1 MQDQVSNQYELTKS
15 SRIFLSA
22 RWEYLAMFNYAVDPQ
37 ILQKHVPP
45 GTEIDYFDG
54 KALVS
59 IVGFLFNDTRVLG
72 IRWPFHV
79 NFEEANLRYYI
90 KRFDGARWKRGVGF
104 VSEIVPKPL
113 VATMANLF
121 YNEHYSTAKMGHQV
135 VEKPG
140 NLFVEYSWKKRN
152 QYRNVMQVNAS
163 PELQDIKAGSEAEF
177 IFEHYFGYNQLTATS
192 TIEYAVAH
200 PRWEIYPVTSFSI
213 DCDIERLYGKEF
225 VPFITD
231 RQPHSVLLA
240 RGSSVTV
247 KMPLKI
253 RGIKK

>member
-1 MQDQVSNQYELTKS
+1 MSNGL
-15 SRIFLSA
+15 FLSA

-45 GTEIDYFDG
+45 GTEIDYFNG

-59 IVGFLFNDTRVLG
+59 IVGFLFNDTKVLG

-90 KRFDGARWKRGVGF
+90 KRFDGSQWRRGVGF

-113 VATMANLF
+113 VAGLANLL
-121 YNEHYSTAKMGHQV
+121 YNEHYSTAKMGHRII
-135 VEKPG
+135 EKSD
-140 NLFVEYSWKKRN
+140 NLFVEYSWKKGN
-152 QYRNVMQVNAS
+152 QFRNVLQINALL
-163 PELQDIKAGSEAEF
+163 ELKDIEEGSEAEF
-177 IFEHYFGYNQLTATS
+177 IFEHYFGYNQLSSTK
-192 TIEYAVAH
+192 TIEYAVNH

-213 DCDIERLYGKEF
+213 DCDIENLYGKEF
-225 VPFITD
+225 VPYIFNK
-231 RQPHSVLLA
+231 QPDSVFLA

-247 KMPLKI
+247 KMPLII

>member
-1 MQDQVSNQYELTKS
+1 MSNRL
-15 SRIFLSA
+15 FLSA
-22 RWEYLAMFNYAVDPQ
+22 RWKYLAMFNYVVDPQ

-59 IVGFLFNDTRVLG
+59 IVGFLFNDTKVLG

-90 KRFDGARWKRGVGF
+90 RRFDGNQWRRGVGF

-113 VATMANLF
+113 VASMANLL
-121 YNEHYSTAKMGHQV
+121 YNEHYSTAKMSHQIS
-135 VEKPG
+135 ENAD

-152 QYRNVMQVNAS
+152 QHLNTIRVNAT
-163 PELQDIKAGSEAEF
+163 PELQDIKEGSEAEF
-177 IFEHYFGYNQLTATS
+177 IFEHYFGYNRFTATS

-200 PRWEIYPVTSFSI
+200 PRWKVYPVNSFSI
-213 DCDIERLYGKEF
+213 DCDIEQLYGKEF
-225 VPFITD
+225 VPYITD
-231 RQPHSVLLA
+231 KKPHSVFLA
-240 RGSSVTV
+240 KGSSVTV
-247 KMPLKI
+247 KMPLKMKGII
-253 RGIKK
+253 R